1 MVSFD
6 FLSNPICL
14 SNDKISVL
22 YIENQRL
29 FRNTVRSFYDASF
42 DENNIVFSENYNP
55 VKFKNNVC
63 FISDIFSIDFS
74 SSFLKKVYEDLAD
87 YSNTYLREST
97 ISINAGI
104 MDFLERLS
112 QNYDFDFEFKDNVDV
127 IDLLKMQSFKPNL
140 NNDNLLS
147 RLVDYIVM
155 TRKYSSVNCFVIL
168 NLHSYFSLTELEL
181 LYRELSYQNIEI
193 LLIENRKTFDS
204 IQNEKAYIVDDDMCE
219 IIDN

>member
-1 MVSFD
+1 MVSLD

-29 FRNTVRSFYDASF
+29 FRNTVRSFYEDTF

-74 SSFLKKVYEDLAD
+74 SSFLKKVYDDLAD
-87 YSNTYLREST
+87 YSNTYLQEST

-112 QNYDFDFEFKDNVDV
+112 ENYDFDFEFKDNVDV
-127 IDLLKMQSFKPNL
+127 IDLLKMQNFKPNL

-181 LYRELSYQNIEI
+181 LYRELLYQNIEI